1 MASLKKPIF
10 IYLTITKNYSN
21 ILKNDPIA
29 YPSPFLLT
37 YPSSS
42 LKRVGSGI
50 RLRNHVTVIIV
61 SKEIHSVANHEDFSF
76 YLNV

>member
-1 MASLKKPIF
+1 MAGLKKPIF

-21 ILKNDPIA
+21 ILKNDPFA

-37 YPSSS
+37 YP
-42 LKRVGSGI
+42 VGSGI

-76 YLNV
+76 HLNV